1 MTLCPGEITCY
12 SADPVRSGVRV
23 SCMGLTLLWL
33 SLEDA
38 DMSSSLGEGEAL
50 LGRRERK
57 VGKAARM

>member
-1 MTLCPGEITCY
+1 M
-12 SADPVRSGVRV
+12 